1 MRAID
6 RNKCTGRIIMNR
18 SCYCLLVLAVLFSGI
33 IPCGFAQQPA
43 LTSTIGG
50 GGGGT
55 PFTDETI
62 PNGSRVSEVYIFS
75 GDFVDAV
82 QMQYILPNGKKA
94 MGPRHGGSGG
104 GQNIFRLDSD
114 EYIVGLSIKYGE
126 YIDSLQVQTN
136 KRTSSTF
143 GGFGGSNSYKV
154 QVPSGNQAIGFTGRA
169 GEFLD
174 SIGLVYI
181 PLTMR
186 ISGQTEIAG
195 GNGGNAFSDRSIP
208 GEARIS
214 EIRVRAGDS
223 IDGIQA
229 IYVLKDG
236 RAFEGPMHGGGGG
249 SLNVFRLNPGEYI
262 TGLSGRYGIY
272 LDSLTIQTNQRSSQA
287 FGGGGGNRN
296 FTITVPQGNMAVSFA
311 GRSGEFLDSISLNY
325 ATIENPSSRGREN
338 PSQRGRE
345 NPSQRRREDQSG
357 SGR

>member
-1 MRAID
+1 
-6 RNKCTGRIIMNR
+6 MNR
-18 SCYCLLVLAVLFSGI
+18 SRYCMLVLAVLIAGI
-33 IPCGFAQQPA
+33 IQCGFAQQPG

-50 GGGGT
+50 GGGNM

-62 PNGSRVSEVYIFS
+62 PNGSRVSEVHIFS

-82 QMQYILPNGKKA
+82 QMQYILPNGSKA

-114 EYIVGLSIKYGE
+114 EYIVGLSIKYGD

-154 QVPSGNQAIGFTGRA
+154 QVPAGNQAIGFTGRA

-181 PLTMR
+181 PLTLR
-186 ISGQTEIAG
+186 IAGQTEIAG

-214 EIRVRAGDS
+214 EVRVRCGNS
-223 IDGIQA
+223 IDSIQA
-229 IYVLKDG
+229 IYTLRDG
-236 RAFEGPMHGGGGG
+236 RTFEGPAHGGGGG
-249 SLNVFRLNPGEYI
+249 NLNVFRLNQGEYI
-262 TGLSGRYGIY
+262 VGISGRYGIY
-272 LDSLTIQTNQRSSQA
+272 LDSLTIQTNQRTSQV

-296 FTITVPQGNMAVSFA
+296 FAITVPQGNMAVSFA
-311 GRSGEFLDSISLNY
+311 GRSGENLDSISLNY
-325 ATIENPSSRGREN
+325 TSIENSSQKGREN

-345 NPSQRRREDQSG
+345 NPSQQRRGDRTG